1 MSMNRT
7 TRLIIAGVLSLAAF
21 WAVQIL
27 PSSAIPRNADTMIR
41 AGQIMKQAILAIRS
55 SREHESIGFNLKLDP
70 NRTGLIGPEISPL
83 MTTLGDL
90 EAKRSTTNPNMAG
103 FIVYLLDRAG
113 VRPGDTIAIGSS
125 GSFPA
130 FLLASLSAAK
140 AMDVRAVSILSLG
153 ASSYGATDPDFTLLD
168 LHDLLRREGICGT
181 PAAAVSLGGDK
192 DVGTNYDSEIRA
204 QLLKRIAASG
214 VRFLNEPDL
223 RKNVADRMQIYRGAA
238 PRGIA
243 AFINSGGGYANLGTS
258 ELVLDMRPGLN
269 LNPVLPSP
277 AERGV
282 LFDMVVHK
290 VPVIHLLFV
299 KGLIMASGLPWDPI
313 PLPEPGLLRLPGAS
327 RPVSFW
333 LIATAYFSMLL
344 LLAIYRR

>member
-1 MSMNRT
+1 MNHT
-7 TRLIIAGVLSLAAF
+7 TRLMIAGIVSLAAF
-21 WAVQIL
+21 WTVQIL
-27 PSSAIPRNADTMIR
+27 PSNAIPRNADTMIR
-41 AGQIMKQAILAIRS
+41 AGQIMRQAIVAIRS
-55 SREHESIGFNLKLDP
+55 SREHEGVGFDPRLDP

-103 FIVYLLDRAG
+103 FIVYLLDRTG

-130 FLLASLSAAK
+130 LLLASLSAAK
-140 AMDVRAVSILSLG
+140 AMDVRTISILSLG

-168 LHDLLRREGICGT
+168 LHDLLRREGICGA
-181 PAAAVSLGGDK
+181 AAAVSLGGDK
-192 DVGTNYDSEIRA
+192 DVGADYEDGIRA
-204 QLLKRIAASG
+204 GLTKRIQASG
-214 VRFLNEPDL
+214 VRFLNEPNL
-223 RKNVADRMQIYRGAA
+223 QKNVADRMQIYEGAA

-243 AFINSGGGYANLGTS
+243 AFINGGGGYANLGTS
-258 ELVLDMRPGLN
+258 ELVLDLKPGLN

-282 LFDMVVHK
+282 LYDMVVHK

-299 KGLIMASGLPWDPI
+299 KGLIMESGLPWDPI
-313 PLPEPGLLRLPGAS
+313 PLPEPELLRLPGS
-327 RPVSFW
+327 GRPVTFW
-333 LIATAYFSMLL
+333 LIVIAYSSMLS
-344 LLAIYRR
+344 LLAVYRR